1 LSRRPAPADLRH
13 VGMARFATE
22 MPVAVRS
29 AAGRGRDRRRSN
41 TVLPR
46 RGRSAQRKEME
57 L

>member
-1 LSRRPAPADLRH
+1 
-13 VGMARFATE
+13 MARFATE
-22 MPVAVRS
+22 MPGAVHS

-41 TVLPR
+41 TVMPR